1 MSRARGIGALA
12 ALAAAVLAQPLAA
25 QEGAFSAGSEAEEWS
40 LVGEEKARF
49 SARVVDIL
57 CEIAGDCPAD
67 CGGGA
72 RQLGLVREADAA
84 LVVVL
89 KNGQPLFNGA
99 VDDLLPYCGAAVEVD
114 GLLIGDDAANPAKV
128 YQIQRIRRA
137 GDAEW
142 SKADRWTQAWAARN
156 PEAATLPGPW
166 FRKDPRVQAL
176 IARDGHLGLGLETDA
191 AFIDYLFP

>member
-1 MSRARGIGALA
+1 MTRARMTGVLA

-25 QEGAFSAGSEAEEWS
+25 QEGPFSAGSEAEEWS

-49 SARVVDIL
+49 PARVVDIL
-57 CEIAGDCPAD
+57 CELTGDCPAG
-67 CGGGA
+67 CGAGA

-84 LVVVL
+84 LVVVS

-99 VDDLLPYCGAAVEVD
+99 VDDLLPYCGEAVEVD
-114 GLLIGDDAANPAKV
+114 GLLIGDDPANPAKI

-137 GDAEW
+137 GEAEW
-142 SKADRWTQAWAARN
+142 SKADRWTQAWAGRN
-156 PEAATLPGPW
+156 PEAAALPGPW

-191 AFIDYLFP
+191 AFIEYLFP

>member
-1 MSRARGIGALA
+1 MSHSVLLGA
-12 ALAAAVLAQPLAA
+12 ALALGVAIAATA
-25 QEGAFSAGSEAEEWS
+25 QEGAFSADSQAGNWN

-72 RQLGLVREADAA
+72 RQLGLVRDADDA
-84 LVVVL
+84 LVVVS

-99 VDDLLPYCGAAVEVD
+99 VDDLLPYCNEAVEVD
-114 GLLIGDDAANPAKV
+114 GLLIGDDPANPAQI
-128 YQIQRIRRA
+128 YQVQLIRRA
-137 GDAEW
+137 GEADW
-142 SKADRWTQAWAARN
+142 SKTNRWTDAWAARN
-156 PEAATLPGPW
+156 PEAAPLPGPW

-176 IARDGHLGLGLETDA
+176 IARDGHLGLGPDIDR
-191 AFIDYLFP
+191 AFIEYLFP